1 MIKDAARNIRIFI
14 SQGKR
19 LSISDT
25 LLLFI
30 KSLFKREQIS
40 IYVKELDA
48 SMNSLGL
55 YSVLDNSIIKG
66 RKDEIEQ
73 ARKSMQAPAWEL
85 CCDLYDG
92 VKDCF
97 IYKNDG
103 MLGHISWIYY
113 KNDPNRIIDLA
124 VDEGEI
130 KYSLTLPQFRGKGIY
145 PATLIKIQR
154 SLGKNG
160 YRRVYIC
167 AKNDNL
173 PSIRGIEKAGFK
185 FITEINVIKI
195 MGIQLNK
202 RYVNG
207 YRKKNS

>member
-48 SMNSLGL
+48 SMNSLRL
-55 YSVLDNSIIKG
+55 YSLLDNSIIKG
-66 RKDEIEQ
+66 KMDEIEQ
-73 ARKSMQAPAWEL
+73 ARKSIHPPAWEF

-92 VKDCF
+92 VKDYF
-97 IYKNDG
+97 IYRDNG
-103 MLGHISWIYY
+103 VIGHVSWIYY
-113 KNDPNRIIDLA
+113 KDDPNRIIELND
-124 VDEGEI
+124 DEGEI

-145 PATLIKIQR
+145 PATLVKIQR
-154 SLGKNG
+154 HLKEHG
-160 YRRVYIC
+160 YKRVFIC
-167 AKNDNL
+167 VKEDNI
-173 PSIRGIEKAGFK
+173 PSIKGIEKAGFN
-185 FITEINVIKI
+185 FVTSINLTKI

-202 RYVNG
+202 RYDNG
-207 YRKKNS
+207 CREKNN